1 MQVGDELYGGCLPV
15 RCRLEPGAEL
25 PTRANP
31 GDSGFDLRALEGGE
45 IAPSEVFKVRTG
57 VYLEI
62 PEGCEGQ
69 VRSRSGIAAAG
80 VVVANSPGTVDSGY
94 RGEVCVLL
102 INLGRDFFKFD
113 AGDRVAQLV
122 FAPVCHSVELRVV
135 GELGSSARGD
145 GGFGSSGLK

>member
-1 MQVGDELYGGCLPV
+1 MRIGDEIFDASLPV

-45 IAPSEVFKVRTG
+45 IAPSEIFKVRTG
-57 VYLEI
+57 IHLEI
-62 PEGCEGQ
+62 PEGYEAQ
-69 VRSRSGIAAAG
+69 VRSRSGLAGAG
-80 VVVANSPGTVDSGY
+80 VSVANSPGTVDSGY

-102 INLGRDFFKFD
+102 INHGRDFFKFE
-113 AGDRVAQLV
+113 AGERIAQLV
-122 FAPVCHSVELRVV
+122 FAPVCHSVELRPV